1 MLESLKNDI
10 FEYQRLSS
18 EEQQKR
24 GILGRLKG
32 VIADFKNPTRNG
44 RFYSEELWDKTFEN
58 PIVIEQLQNKMLMGE
73 LNHPSDRLETDP
85 EKVAICLA

>member
-1 MLESLKNDI
+1 MLESLKDNVL
-10 FEYQRLSS
+10 EYQRLSP

-44 RFYSEELWDKTFEN
+44 RFYSEELWDKAFEDPIIKEKLATKTF
-58 PIVIEQLQNKMLMGE
+58 LGE
-73 LNHPSDRLETDP
+73 LNE
-85 EKVAICLA
+85 